1 MIFVN
6 FEMNVDAFESGF
18 VYHFYSR
25 AIGAEKLFVEE
36 ENFFFFLKKYEK
48 YLDPYFETMAYCLI
62 PNHFHFLIR
71 VKENCGDEEI
81 VKSIGDFL
89 NAYTKS
95 FNKLYSRNG
104 GLFQRKFKRKKVELD
119 SYYTRLIIYIHLNP
133 VKHDLT
139 INPINWQFSSYNTY
153 FSTKP
158 SKLNR
163 DEVIRWF
170 GGLEEFKKV
179 HSLNLDDY
187 LPNEFLLE

>member
-1 MIFVN
+1 
-6 FEMNVDAFESGF
+6 
-18 VYHFYSR
+18 
-25 AIGAEKLFVEE
+25 
-36 ENFFFFLKKYEK
+36 
-48 YLDPYFETMAYCLI
+48 MAYCLI

-139 INPINWQFSSYNTY
+139 NNPINWQFSSYNTY

-158 SKLNR
+158 SK
-163 DEVIRWF
+163 
-170 GGLEEFKKV
+170 
-179 HSLNLDDY
+179 
-187 LPNEFLLE
+187 